1 MQRLIPI
8 NVGQQAND
16 RSGDPLRDGMAK
28 VNENFAKVTTAM
40 DAVET
45 AVAQTSALAGSAR
58 DIAAAALPAVQ
69 KNRPGGVAPL
79 DADGKV
85 PAGNLPD
92 SVPMS
97 QKGAAGGVAPLD
109 AAGKVPAGH
118 LPDSIPMSQKGAADG
133 VTPLD
138 ASGKVPVA
146 HLPKLDYL
154 PVIQRGAPDGV
165 APLDAQGKVPAA
177 NLPAVED
184 AIPLAQKG
192 QPNGVAALAADG
204 KVPAAQLPLIE
215 SIPTGFVAWAP
226 KRGAIWAGWIPGD
239 GQLVSRATFPDLA
252 AAVADGAVPVVSEA
266 EWLADPLK
274 RGAYT
279 LGDGTTSIR
288 VPDYNG
294 KSAGAIGAAFLR
306 GDGTLSVANG
316 VIKASQNKAHGHTFQ
331 SPQYLYVETDGS
343 GSFLGAPSTST
354 PVFLRYT
361 SVEGGP
367 EAHPS
372 FISGCFVIKAF
383 GAVSRPG
390 SVDAAQLASRLAVLE
405 AALQTDIDF
414 KLLYPGGSATTPGI
428 IYQNTAQT
436 IDNPFP
442 GSPVQVVVEHELNGQ
457 WFEPGWFCST
467 DRTGAPND
475 PYSGWGIK
483 AAHSLV
489 TDKIIVRAGKNG
501 TATDPAIAGG
511 SWVGAWS
518 QNQVNA
524 RFRVKVWKL
533 KGRIAG

>member
-1 MQRLIPI
+1 M
-8 NVGQQAND
+8 
-16 RSGDPLRDGMAK
+16 SK

-133 VTPLD
+133 VTLGRRRQGAGRPP
-138 ASGKVPVA
+138 AEAG
-146 HLPKLDYL
+146 LPAGD
-154 PVIQRGAPDGV
+154 PAGRARRRG
-165 APLDAQGKVPAA
+165 PLDAQGKVPAA
-177 NLPAVED
+177 NLPAAED

-204 KVPAAQLPLIE
+204 KVPAAAASDRIDSHGL
-215 SIPTGFVAWAP
+215 
-226 KRGAIWAGWIPGD
+226 RGLGAEAGGIWAGWIPGD

-252 AAVADGAVPVVSEA
+252 AAVADGVVPVVSEA

-279 LGDGTTSIR
+279 LGDGATSIR

-306 GDGTLSVANG
+306 GDGALSVDNG
-316 VIKASQNKAHGHTFQ
+316 AIKASQNKTHAHAFQ
-331 SPQYLYVETDGS
+331 SPQYLGSETGTA
-343 GSFLGAPSTST
+343 SFLGATTTVT
-354 PVFLRYT
+354 PVFPRYT
-361 SVEGGP
+361 TAEGGV
-367 EAHPS
+367 EANPT
-372 FISGCFVIKAF
+372 FVSGCFIIKVF

-390 SVDAAQLASRLAVLE
+390 SVDAAQLATRLAALD
-405 AALQTDIDF
+405 AAFQTDIDF
-414 KLLYPGGSATTPGI
+414 KLLYPGGSATTPGSSI
-428 IYQNTAQT
+428 
-436 IDNPFP
+436 
-442 GSPVQVVVEHELNGQ
+442 
-457 WFEPGWFCST
+457 
-467 DRTGAPND
+467 RTR
-475 PYSGWGIK
+475 Y
-483 AAHSLV
+483 
-489 TDKIIVRAGKNG
+489 R
-501 TATDPAIAGG
+501 
-511 SWVGAWS
+511 
-518 QNQVNA
+518 
-524 RFRVKVWKL
+524 R
-533 KGRIAG
+533 

>member
-16 RSGDPLRDGMAK
+16 RSGDPLRDGMSK

-85 PAGNLPD
+85 PPATCPIPCRCRKGRGRWR
-92 SVPMS
+92 
-97 QKGAAGGVAPLD
+97 GAAGRGGQGAGRSFARFHTHVAEGRGGRRDPLD
-109 AAGKVPAGH
+109 AA
-118 LPDSIPMSQKGAADG
+118 
-133 VTPLD
+133 
-138 ASGKVPVA
+138 GKVPVA

-154 PVIQRGAPDGV
+154 PVIQRGAPGGV

-177 NLPAVED
+177 NLPAAED
-184 AIPLAQKG
+184 AIPLAQKASQWRRG
-192 QPNGVAALAADG
+192 AGRRRQ
-204 KVPAAQLPLIE
+204 VPAAQLPPIE

-226 KRGAIWAGWIPGD
+226 KRGGIWAGWIPGD

-252 AAVADGAVPVVSEA
+252 AAVADGVVPVVSEA

-274 RGAYT
+274 RGAYI
-279 LGDGTTSIR
+279 GDGATSIR

-306 GDGTLSVANG
+306 GDGALSVDNG
-316 VIKASQNKAHGHTFQ
+316 AIKASQNKTHAHAFQ
-331 SPQYLYVETDGS
+331 SPQYLGSETGTA
-343 GSFLGAPSTST
+343 SFLGATTTVT
-354 PVFLRYT
+354 PVFPRYT
-361 SVEGGP
+361 TAEGGV
-367 EAHPS
+367 EANPT
-372 FISGCFVIKAF
+372 FVSGCFIIKVF
-383 GAVSRPG
+383 GAVSRPVASMLHNWPPG
-390 SVDAAQLASRLAVLE
+390 SPLLTRRSRPTLTSSCSIPAVRR
-405 AALQTDIDF
+405 
-414 KLLYPGGSATTPGI
+414 PPRV
-428 IYQNTAQT
+428 IYQNTVQT

-467 DRTGAPND
+467 DRTGRPMIPFPD
-475 PYSGWGIK
+475 
-483 AAHSLV
+483 
-489 TDKIIVRAGKNG
+489 
-501 TATDPAIAGG
+501 
-511 SWVGAWS
+511 GA
-518 QNQVNA
+518 
-524 RFRVKVWKL
+524 
-533 KGRIAG
+533 

>member
-1 MQRLIPI
+1 M
-8 NVGQQAND
+8 
-16 RSGDPLRDGMAK
+16 
-28 VNENFAKVTTAM
+28 
-40 DAVET
+40 
-45 AVAQTSALAGSAR
+45 
-58 DIAAAALPAVQ
+58 
-69 KNRPGGVAPL
+69 
-79 DADGKV
+79 
-85 PAGNLPD
+85 
-92 SVPMS
+92 
-97 QKGAAGGVAPLD
+97 
-109 AAGKVPAGH
+109 
-118 LPDSIPMSQKGAADG
+118 DG

-215 SIPTGFVAWAP
+215 SIPMGFVAWAP

-274 RGAYT
+274 RGLTRLAM
-279 LGDGTTSIR
+279 GPPVFACRTTTASPQAR
-288 VPDYNG
+288 LARPF
-294 KSAGAIGAAFLR
+294 S

-316 VIKASQNKAHGHTFQ
+316 AIKASQNKAHGHTFQ

-343 GSFLGAPSTST
+343 GSFLGLPRRVRLCFSDIRPSK
-354 PVFLRYT
+354 
-361 SVEGGP
+361 GP

-467 DRTGAPND
+467 DRTGTPMIPTPGGASRP
-475 PYSGWGIK
+475 
-483 AAHSLV
+483 
-489 TDKIIVRAGKNG
+489 R
-501 TATDPAIAGG
+501 TA
-511 SWVGAWS
+511 W
-518 QNQVNA
+518 
-524 RFRVKVWKL
+524 
-533 KGRIAG
+533 

>member
-1 MQRLIPI
+1 MQRAFFPNPIPAIPFLNTDPYATTHTI

-16 RSGDPLRDGMAK
+16 RSGDPLRDVSK

-133 VTPLD
+133 VTPD
-138 ASGKVPVA
+138 AAGKVPVA

-177 NLPAVED
+177 NLAAED

-204 KVPAAQLPLIE
+204 RCRRRSCLRSNRFPRASWPGRRSGEGSGRAGFPAMGSSCRGRRFRIWRRPSRMALSRSCPRPSGWRIRSSVAPTRSAMGQPAFACRTTTASLQARLARPFSEAMAPCPWTMARSRPARTRLMPTRSNPR
-215 SIPTGFVAWAP
+215 SIWGR
-226 KRGAIWAGWIPGD
+226 KRGLP
-239 GQLVSRATFPDLA
+239 
-252 AAVADGAVPVVSEA
+252 
-266 EWLADPLK
+266 
-274 RGAYT
+274 
-279 LGDGTTSIR
+279 
-288 VPDYNG
+288 
-294 KSAGAIGAAFLR
+294 
-306 GDGTLSVANG
+306 
-316 VIKASQNKAHGHTFQ
+316 
-331 SPQYLYVETDGS
+331 
-343 GSFLGAPSTST
+343 FLGATTTVT
-354 PVFLRYT
+354 PVFPRYT
-361 SVEGGP
+361 TAEGGV
-367 EAHPS
+367 EANPT
-372 FISGCFVIKAF
+372 FVSGCFIIKVF
-383 GAVSRPG
+383 GAVSRSMLHNWPPG
-390 SVDAAQLASRLAVLE
+390 SPLLTRRSRPTLTSSCSIPAVRRPLRV
-405 AALQTDIDF
+405 
-414 KLLYPGGSATTPGI
+414 
-428 IYQNTAQT
+428 IYQNTVQT

-467 DRTGAPND
+467 DRTGRPMIPFPD
-475 PYSGWGIK
+475 
-483 AAHSLV
+483 
-489 TDKIIVRAGKNG
+489 
-501 TATDPAIAGG
+501 
-511 SWVGAWS
+511 GA
-518 QNQVNA
+518 
-524 RFRVKVWKL
+524 
-533 KGRIAG
+533 